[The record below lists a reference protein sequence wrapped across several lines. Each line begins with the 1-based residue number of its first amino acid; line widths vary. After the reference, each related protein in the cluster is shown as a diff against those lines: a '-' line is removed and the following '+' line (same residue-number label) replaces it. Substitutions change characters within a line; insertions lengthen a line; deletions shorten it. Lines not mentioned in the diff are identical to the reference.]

1 MSYIYFIRAGKH
13 GNPIKIGIAD
23 NVEKRICELQ
33 TGNHCKLYLI
43 VKIKADSRSHAESME
58 KWMHYRFKRKH
69 IRGEW
74 FKGSI
79 KLKQVFNAAELAKDN
94 VDWDSVKL
102 QNGARAG
109 RL

>member
-1 MSYIYFIRAGKH
+1 MSYLYFIRAGKR

-23 NVEKRICELQ
+23 DVDQRLDQLQ

-43 VKIKADSRSHAESME
+43 TKIKADSRQHAESME
-58 KWMHYRFKRKH
+58 KWMHHRFKRKN

-74 FKGSI
+74 FKGSL
-79 KLKQVFNAAELAKDN
+79 KLKQVFSSLDLAKNN

-102 QNGARAG
+102 QNGARIS